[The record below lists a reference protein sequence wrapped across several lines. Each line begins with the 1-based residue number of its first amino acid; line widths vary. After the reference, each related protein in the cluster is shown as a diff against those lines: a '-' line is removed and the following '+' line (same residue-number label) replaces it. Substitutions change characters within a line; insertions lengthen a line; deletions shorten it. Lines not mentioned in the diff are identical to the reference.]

1 MNIYKLNYYVYD
13 IEDKVYILEREW
25 TMRSDNSYEEMKEYA
40 DKLTKGLGM
49 RCRNIFLVDEIII
62 QDVPDINDILEEI
75 RYI

>member
-13 IEDKVYILEREW
+13 SEDKVYILEREW
-25 TMRSDNSYEEMKEYA
+25 IIRSDNSYEEMNEYA
-40 DKLTKGLGM
+40 DRLTKGLGK
-49 RCRNIFLVDEIII
+49 RCRNMFLVDEIDI